1 MTDAVAGDTSWMS
14 GALLVALCSARFAFA
29 FILVPIFNQQTIPS
43 LVRNTIILTLGGIAY
58 YSQPPINIELM
69 GAFGWARLLIKEA
82 AAGLVIGFFFGTIL
96 WAMEAAGEV
105 IDAKIG
111 ATIGQVLEPL
121 GGNMTSLNGALLGR
135 LANVIFAASGGIVLL
150 VGTVMESFAIWPMT
164 ADWPTIDARG
174 LAVFEDEFGRLMALI
189 ALFSA
194 PVLVFLYVIDAGLGL
209 LNRFAQQLNV
219 FSLSLSI
226 KNWAGTL
233 LLVMLLPLFAQAVVE
248 DLSSRNDMVR
258 RVIGALA
265 R

>member
-1 MTDAVAGDTSWMS
+1 MS
-14 GALLVALCSARFAFA
+14 GWMDQALLMALFSARFGFA
-29 FILVPIFNQQTIPS
+29 FVLVPIFAQQTIPP
-43 LVRNTIILTLGGIAY
+43 LVRNSIVIVLGGVAY
-58 YSQPPINIELM
+58 SAQHAIDPATIS
-69 GAFGWARLLIKEA
+69 AFGWARLLLKEA

-135 LANVIFAASGGIVLL
+135 LAHVVFAAGGGIALL

-164 ADWPTIDARG
+164 ADWPLLDARG
-174 LAVFEDEFGRLMALI
+174 LVVFEDEFGRLMALV
-189 ALFSA
+189 ALFAA

-219 FSLSLSI
+219 FSLSLSL
-226 KNWAGTL
+226 KNWAATL
-233 LLVMLLPLFAQAVVE
+233 LLVLLIPLFARAVLE
-248 DLSSRNDMVR
+248 DLASRPGLVR
-258 RVIGALA
+258 EFIGALS

>member
-1 MTDAVAGDTSWMS
+1 MD
-14 GALLVALCSARFAFA
+14 GALLIALCSARFGAAFV
-29 FILVPIFNQQTIPS
+29 LVPIFAQQTIPAM
-43 LVRNTIILTLGGIAY
+43 VRNSVILVLGGLVY
-58 YSQPPINIELM
+58 YSHPPIDPAAL
-69 GAFGWARLLIKEA
+69 GAFGWARLLLKEA
-82 AAGLVIGFFFGTIL
+82 ATGLVIGFFFGTIL

-135 LANVIFAASGGIVLL
+135 LANVIFAAAGGIILL

-164 ADWPTIDARG
+164 ADWPSLDARG
-174 LAVFEDEFGRLMALI
+174 LAVFENEFGRLMALI

-226 KNWAGTL
+226 KNWAATL
-233 LLVMLLPLFAQAVVE
+233 LLVMLLPLFAQAVVQE
-248 DLSSRNDMVR
+248 LASRDTIVR